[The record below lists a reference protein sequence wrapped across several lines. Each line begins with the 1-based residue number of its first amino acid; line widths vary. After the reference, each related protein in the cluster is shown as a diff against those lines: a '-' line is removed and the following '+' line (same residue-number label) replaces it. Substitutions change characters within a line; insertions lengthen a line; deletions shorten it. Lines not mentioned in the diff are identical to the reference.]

1 MAVSVPTALG
11 EVPGTLADER
21 AIREVIRAR
30 RTAWN
35 SDNGA
40 RYRELITEDANI
52 ISATGRSAK
61 GQGSLA
67 HYRNAGNARNSF
79 GPVLANFHLV
89 RKQRANPLEPESF
102 SVSAP
107 NQTDWPVISAW
118 LVLSLYHTIIWRPS
132 PRLQSGE
139 RHSTLRKAI
148 RSFFS

>member
-89 RKQRANPLEPESF
+89 RKQRANPLEPNL
-102 SVSAP
+102 SVLALQIKRIGRLFRLGWSYRCTTPLFGA
-107 NQTDWPVISAW
+107 
-118 LVLSLYHTIIWRPS
+118 RPRGYKS
-132 PRLQSGE
+132 RE
-139 RHSTLRKAI
+139 RHSTLRKAT